1 MRTLN
6 ETTTEHK
13 SRLFSKMKKNWRF
26 LLKNRANINHYEYK
40 TWKSFRAPKYPFLT
54 ESMMIDRLLE
64 FSAPLKEAYP
74 FFHEL
79 VEAFRDKD
87 PDLFFSL
94 LAELPETLDDSFR
107 EKIQNLLTHE
117 EGITNAMI
125 YPYSNGKIE
134 AKNTHIKT
142 MKRVSYG
149 FKSFENMRIR
159 IFLINQLIKVR

>member
-1 MRTLN
+1 
-6 ETTTEHK
+6 
-13 SRLFSKMKKNWRF
+13 
-26 LLKNRANINHYEYK
+26 
-40 TWKSFRAPKYPFLT
+40 
-54 ESMMIDRLLE
+54 MMIDRLLD
-64 FSAPLKEAYP
+64 FSTPRKEAYP

-107 EKIQNLLTHE
+107 EKFQNLLTYE

-159 IFLINQLIKVR
+159 IFLINQLINVR

>member
-1 MRTLN
+1 
-6 ETTTEHK
+6 
-13 SRLFSKMKKNWRF
+13 
-26 LLKNRANINHYEYK
+26 
-40 TWKSFRAPKYPFLT
+40 
-54 ESMMIDRLLE
+54 MMIDRLLE

-107 EKIQNLLTHE
+107 EKLQNLLTYE

-159 IFLINQLIKVR
+159 IFLINQLINVR

>member
-1 MRTLN
+1 MGWPN
-6 ETTTEHK
+6 
-13 SRLFSKMKKNWRF
+13 
-26 LLKNRANINHYEYK
+26 KNRS
-40 TWKSFRAPKYPFLT
+40 TP
-54 ESMMIDRLLE
+54 
-64 FSAPLKEAYP
+64 FSAGLFTRKTTI
-74 FFHEL
+74 
-79 VEAFRDKD
+79 RDKD

-107 EKIQNLLTHE
+107 EKLQNLLTYE

-125 YPYSNGKIE
+125 YPYTNGKIE

-159 IFLINQLIKVR
+159 IFLINQLINVR

>member
-1 MRTLN
+1 MQTSTIMN
-6 ETTTEHK
+6 TKHGKVSEHK
-13 SRLFSKMKKNWRF
+13 NTHF
-26 LLKNRANINHYEYK
+26 LLKQWWLIDCL
-40 TWKSFRAPKYPFLT
+40 SFLP
-54 ESMMIDRLLE
+54 
-64 FSAPLKEAYP
+64 PLKEAYP

-94 LAELPETLDDSFR
+94 LAELPETLDDGFR
-107 EKIQNLLTHE
+107 EKLQNLLTYE
-117 EGITNAMI
+117 EGITNVMI

-134 AKNTHIKT
+134 AKNPHIKT

-159 IFLINQLIKVR
+159 IFLIN

>member
-1 MRTLN
+1 ML
-6 ETTTEHK
+6 E
-13 SRLFSKMKKNWRF
+13 
-26 LLKNRANINHYEYK
+26 NRANINHYEYK

-54 ESMMIDRLLE
+54 EAVMIDRLLG
-64 FSAPLKEAYP
+64 FSTPLKEVYP
-74 FFHEL
+74 F
-79 VEAFRDKD
+79 EAFRDKD

-107 EKIQNLLTHE
+107 EKFQNLLTYE
-117 EGITNAMI
+117 EGITNAII

-142 MKRVSYG
+142 MKRVAYR

-159 IFLINQLIKVR
+159 ILLINQLIKVRKKN

>member
-1 MRTLN
+1 
-6 ETTTEHK
+6 
-13 SRLFSKMKKNWRF
+13 
-26 LLKNRANINHYEYK
+26 
-40 TWKSFRAPKYPFLT
+40 
-54 ESMMIDRLLE
+54 
-64 FSAPLKEAYP
+64 
-74 FFHEL
+74 
-79 VEAFRDKD
+79 D

-107 EKIQNLLTHE
+107 EKLQNLLTYE

>member
-1 MRTLN
+1 MLTLGV
-6 ETTTEHK
+6 TDPTMI
-13 SRLFSKMKKNWRF
+13 FCG
-26 LLKNRANINHYEYK
+26 IYK
-40 TWKSFRAPKYPFLT
+40 ELITHHAIYARSITIL
-54 ESMMIDRLLE
+54 IDRLLE
-64 FSAPLKEAYP
+64 FSPPLKEAYP

-107 EKIQNLLTHE
+107 EKLQNLLTYE

-159 IFLINQLIKVR
+159 IFLINQLINVR